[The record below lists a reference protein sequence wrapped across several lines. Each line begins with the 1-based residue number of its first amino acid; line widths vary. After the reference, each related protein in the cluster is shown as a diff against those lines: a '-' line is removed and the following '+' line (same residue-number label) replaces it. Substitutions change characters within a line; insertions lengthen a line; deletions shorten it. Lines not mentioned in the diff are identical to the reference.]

1 MTPDPLLRPWII
13 EALVGAGRRGSPL
26 SVSKDVWS
34 RHEQELK
41 SAGDRLFTWQL
52 DLRAA
57 AEELVADGVLTV
69 EEDGEW
75 CLAPG
80 VSAPATAR
88 RTWSEDEVEVAV
100 DGYLSMLKCELE
112 GLPLRRAQVVAEI
125 LANTSRT
132 ADQVDAMMSN
142 ISAVVQEHGITPL
155 TAFRPRSNVPA
166 GVRPVVAAA
175 LER

>member
-1 MTPDPLLRPWII
+1 MTPDPLLRTWIL
-13 EALVGAGRRGSPL
+13 EALAGAGRSASPL
-26 SVSKDVWS
+26 LVAKDVWS

-41 SAGDRLFTWQL
+41 SAGDLLFTWQL

-57 AEELVADGVLTV
+57 AEEMVTDGVLTV
-69 EEDGEW
+69 DEGGDW
-75 CLAPG
+75 RLSPG
-80 VSAPATAR
+80 VSAPAPVR
-88 RTWSEDEVEVAV
+88 RTWSEREVEVAV
-100 DGYLSMLKCELE
+100 DGYLSMLKAEME
-112 GLPLRRAQVVAEI
+112 GLPLRRAQVLAEV

-142 ISAVVQEHGITPL
+142 ISAVIQEHGLTPL

-175 LER
+175 LAR